1 LTASHSSRKSRADS
15 RGTAVQHG
23 SVKVISLKRKLVN
36 LLRHVIH
43 GHRGT
48 GLFDEPFELLVRLS
62 FGHTRHLSYLGAR
75 QPALPIVLDLLP
87 YRV

>member
-1 LTASHSSRKSRADS
+1 MNARTAGSSRFEH
-15 RGTAVQHG
+15 TIVQPFG
-23 SVKVISLKRKLVN
+23 DGGNPRSLIPVGYKW
-36 LLRHVIH
+36 
-43 GHRGT
+43 
-48 GLFDEPFELLVRLS
+48 FDEPFELLVRLS